1 MTQTQNDPQSRLLA
15 KLVRELLA
23 TEKFATFACLT
34 DALKWRCAR
43 LKIRPTDDA
52 INGAYAL
59 IGSNRSLVTATSVSA
74 RVRHVERP
82 DDVRPISKAEATAIL
97 RRLGVTL

>member
-1 MTQTQNDPQSRLLA
+1 MIQTQTDSQTRLLA
-15 KLVRELLA
+15 KLVRDLVA
-23 TEKFATFACLT
+23 TENFETFADLT

-59 IGSNRSLVTATSVSA
+59 VGSNRSLLVDPRRPPRVA
-74 RVRHVERP
+74 RVDQA
-82 DDVRPISKAEATAIL
+82 DDVVISKTEATAIL
-97 RRLGVTL
+97 RRLGIRL